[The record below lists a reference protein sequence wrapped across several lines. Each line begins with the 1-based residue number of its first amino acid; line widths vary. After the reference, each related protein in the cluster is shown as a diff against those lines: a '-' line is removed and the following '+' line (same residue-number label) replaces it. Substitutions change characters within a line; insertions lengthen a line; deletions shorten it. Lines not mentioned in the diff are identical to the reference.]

1 MSCICIQRALEID
14 PDYVEVYFNLGNLLS
29 DEGNYTEALKKWE
42 TIISTWLND
51 VLLYTFPG
59 QF

>member
-42 TIISTWLND
+42 TIIST
-51 VLLYTFPG
+51 
-59 QF
+59 